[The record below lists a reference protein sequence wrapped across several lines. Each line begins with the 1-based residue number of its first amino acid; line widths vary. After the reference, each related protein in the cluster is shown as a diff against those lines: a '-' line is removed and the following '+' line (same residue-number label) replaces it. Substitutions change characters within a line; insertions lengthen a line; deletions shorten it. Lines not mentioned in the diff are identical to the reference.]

1 MPQGVG
7 YPFFFLQSEYRQHKS
22 AVNVTANDISET
34 RKNLLV
40 TVSGEEI
47 ASEEKTVLK
56 TIAKQARVPGFR
68 PGKAPENVIRQ
79 RYRRELGEE
88 LNRAVSRKVYQKALE
103 DSELDVYS
111 VVKFGDGETF
121 KPGEETT
128 VEITVDVTPPF
139 ELPPYKGIQTTP
151 PSTEVSDKDIDEAI
165 ERLRRERADFTVV
178 ERAAAQGDY
187 VRLGYEGTVDGE
199 PLEPKLGDEPRLR
212 VWGKAEST
220 WEEAGTDEAKQYG
233 VPAIVDG
240 ILGMAAGGE
249 KTVEHTFPDDFP
261 VEDLRGKTAQY
272 AVKVEEVRER
282 RLPELDEGFLK
293 SVQVESVEELKD
305 RVLTDLENT
314 KKREAENA
322 KRQQIIDFLSQRVEF
337 ALPESAVE
345 SETQNV
351 MGRIMV
357 ENMQRGIKEEEF
369 EKNKEAL
376 HGQSE
381 QIARRDLKV
390 QLILARIAKDE
401 EIKLEEED
409 LQQAIMAMAS
419 RQRTPVEE
427 FVRELQKDRSKLLRI
442 QRQVLF
448 GKTLDFL
455 VKESK
460 VSEASDAAS

>member
-1 MPQGVG
+1 M
-7 YPFFFLQSEYRQHKS
+7 
-22 AVNVTANDISET
+22 NVTANDISET

-79 RYRRELGEE
+79 RYRREIGEE
-88 LNRAVSRKVYQKALE
+88 LNRAVSRKVYQQALE
-103 DSELDVYS
+103 DSDFDVYS
-111 VVKFGDGETF
+111 VVKFGEGETF

-151 PSTEVSDKDIDEAI
+151 PSAEVSDKEVDEAI

-178 ERAAAQGDY
+178 ERAAGQGDY

-199 PLEPKLGDEPRLR
+199 PIEPKLGDEPRLR

-240 ILGMAAGGE
+240 IVGMAAGDE
-249 KTVEHTFPDDFP
+249 KTVEHTFPEDFP

-282 RLPELDEGFLK
+282 RLPELDETFLK

-305 RVLTDLENT
+305 RVLTDLET
-314 KKREAENA
+314 AKKREAENA
-322 KRQQIIDFLSQRVEF
+322 KRQQIVDFLSQRVEF

-390 QLILARIAKDE
+390 QLILTRIAKEE

-460 VSEASDAAS
+460 VSEANDAAS

>member
-1 MPQGVG
+1 M
-7 YPFFFLQSEYRQHKS
+7 
-22 AVNVTANDISET
+22 NVTANDISET

-40 TVSGEEI
+40 TVSGDEI

-79 RYRRELGEE
+79 RYRKELGEE

-111 VVKFGDGETF
+111 VVKFGNGETF
-121 KPGEETT
+121 KAGEEAT

-139 ELPPYKGIQTTP
+139 ELPPYKGIQTKP
-151 PSTEVSDKDIDEAI
+151 PSTEVSDKDVDEAI

-199 PLEPKLGDEPRLR
+199 PVEPKLGEEPRLR

-240 ILGMAAGGE
+240 IVGMAAGDE
-249 KTVEHTFPDDFP
+249 KTIEHTFPEDFP
-261 VEDLRGKTAQY
+261 VEDLRGKAVQY

-282 RLPELDEGFLK
+282 RLPELDEAFLK

-305 RVLTDLENT
+305 RVLTDLESA

-322 KRQQIIDFLSQRVEF
+322 KRQQIVDFLSQRVEF

-390 QLILARIAKDE
+390 QLILTRIAKEE

-455 VKESK
+455 VKEAK
-460 VSEASDAAS
+460 VSEASDVAS

>member
-1 MPQGVG
+1 M
-7 YPFFFLQSEYRQHKS
+7 
-22 AVNVTANDISET
+22 NVTANDISET

-79 RYRRELGEE
+79 RYRREIGEE
-88 LNRAVSRKVYQKALE
+88 LNRAVSRKVYQQALE
-103 DSELDVYS
+103 DSDFDVYS
-111 VVKFGDGETF
+111 VVKFGEGETF

-151 PSTEVSDKDIDEAI
+151 PSTEVSDKEVDEAI

-178 ERAAAQGDY
+178 ERAAGQGDY

-199 PLEPKLGDEPRLR
+199 PIEPKLGDEPRLR

-240 ILGMAAGGE
+240 IVGMAAGDE
-249 KTVEHTFPDDFP
+249 KTVEHTFPEDFP

-282 RLPELDEGFLK
+282 RLPELDETFLK

-305 RVLTDLENT
+305 RVLTDLET
-314 KKREAENA
+314 AKKREAENA
-322 KRQQIIDFLSQRVEF
+322 KRQQIVDFLSQRVEF

-390 QLILARIAKDE
+390 QLILTRIAKEE

-460 VSEASDAAS
+460 VSEANDAAS

>member
-1 MPQGVG
+1 M
-7 YPFFFLQSEYRQHKS
+7 
-22 AVNVTANDISET
+22 NVTTNDISET

-79 RYRRELGEE
+79 RYRRELGDE
-88 LNRAVSRKVYQKALE
+88 LNRSLSRKIYEKALG
-103 DSELDVYS
+103 DSGLDVYS

-121 KPGEETT
+121 KSGEEST

-151 PSTEVSDKDIDEAI
+151 PSTEVGDAEIDEAI

-178 ERAAAQGDY
+178 ERAAGQGDY
-187 VRLGYEGTVDGE
+187 VRLGYEGVIDGE
-199 PLEPKLGDEPRLR
+199 PLEAKLGDEPRLR
-212 VWGKAEST
+212 VWGKAENT

-233 VPAIVDG
+233 VPSIIDAIV
-240 ILGMAAGGE
+240 GMGAGDE
-249 KTVEHTFPDDFP
+249 KTVEHTFAEDFP
-261 VEDLRGKTAQY
+261 VEDLRGKTARY

-282 RLPELDEGFLK
+282 RLPELDEAFLK
-293 SVQVESVEELKD
+293 SAQVETIEELKD
-305 RVLTDLENT
+305 RVLTQLENA
-314 KKREAENA
+314 KEREAEEA
-322 KRQQIIDFLSQRVEF
+322 KRRQVIDFLSQRVEF
-337 ALPESAVE
+337 PLPESAVE

-390 QLILARIAKDE
+390 QLILSRIAKEE

-409 LQQAIMAMAS
+409 LQQAIVAMAS
-419 RQRTPVEE
+419 RQRTPVDE

-455 VKESK
+455 VNESR
-460 VSEASDAAS
+460 VSTTDDSAS